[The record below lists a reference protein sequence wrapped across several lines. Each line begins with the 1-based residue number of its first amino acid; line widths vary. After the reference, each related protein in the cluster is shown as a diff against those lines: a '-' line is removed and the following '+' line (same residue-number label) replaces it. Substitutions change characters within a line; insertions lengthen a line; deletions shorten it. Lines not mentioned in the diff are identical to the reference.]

1 MAHSKGETTIIE
13 GKLDTKNLVQ
23 KSDPIALMRTVPF
36 TLGELK
42 ILDTYISRINADDPQ
57 HDTVI
62 FTQKEFEKLLGY
74 NCDYRTLKKSTA
86 AMLQKTVT
94 LTMPDKT
101 YRQFNLFEESEY
113 CKNENGEPIIKL
125 TCTRTASPL
134 FFCLGQYHYFEYA
147 IENILKLSHKA
158 SYLLYVYVTKHNF
171 RKKWKISLDELRDNI
186 FDCKENQSYRAYKE
200 FKRAVLDPA
209 IKELNT
215 KTDCHVEYTPIKRGR
230 AVAEI
235 EFTCYQLADRID
247 ENKSAAAPSL
257 TVSDNADYIA
267 VYGSVELATLAG
279 ACDYK
284 FNAKQ
289 MQEILEI
296 LDRIE
301 NIPYDLKSGTTLGGR
316 CNYLQEIYSQLL
328 KTEYRKEING
338 DKPIKNRF
346 AYFKSMLED
355 YVAD

>member
-1 MAHSKGETTIIE
+1 MTRSKNETTPIE
-13 GKLDTKNLVQ
+13 GKLDTKNWVQ

-42 ILDTYISRINADDPQ
+42 ILDTYISRINAADEE

-62 FTQKEFEKLLGY
+62 FTQREFEKLLGY

-86 AMLQKTVT
+86 AMLNKMVT
-94 LTMPDKT
+94 LTMPDKS
-101 YRQFNLFEESEY
+101 YKQFILFEEADY
-113 CKNENGEPIIKL
+113 CKNENGEPIIKM
-125 TCTRTASPL
+125 TCTRVAKPL
-134 FFCLGQYHYFEYA
+134 FFCIKQYHFFEYVL
-147 IENILKLSHKA
+147 ENVLKLTRKS
-158 SYLLYVYVTKHNF
+158 SYLLYVYAVQNHYK
-171 RKKWKISLDELRDNI
+171 KKWKISLTKLRDEVL
-186 FDCKENQSYRAYKE
+186 DCKDCESYRQYKI
-200 FKRAVLDPA
+200 FKRDVLDPA

-230 AVAEI
+230 AVVEI
-235 EFTCYQLADRID
+235 EFTCCQLADRID
-247 ENKSAAAPSL
+247 DNKSAAAPSL

-316 CNYLQEIYSQLL
+316 CNYLQEIYSQLM